1 NYDTFLKDLS
11 NFRVF
16 RPPPPSQPTTYQQ
29 QTTLQRSL
37 AVYIGFK
44 PPHNSQEGKFLSFSP
59 QPLLSRETVHCSEAW
74 SIARV
79 YP

>member
-1 NYDTFLKDLS
+1 FLKDLS

-44 PPHNSQEGKFLSFSP
+44 PPHNSQGGKFLSFSLQPSSSGWELAFAAASP
-59 QPLLSRETVHCSEAW
+59 QV
-74 SIARV
+74 
-79 YP
+79 